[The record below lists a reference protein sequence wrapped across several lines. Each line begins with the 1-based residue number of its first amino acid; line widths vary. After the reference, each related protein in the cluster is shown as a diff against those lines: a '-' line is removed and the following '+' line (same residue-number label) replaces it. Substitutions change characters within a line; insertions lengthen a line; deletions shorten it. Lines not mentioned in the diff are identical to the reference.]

1 MSLLVVCSVAILA
14 IAVWVLVR
22 DAAENRMSTFLP
34 VDEQLAVITRGAV
47 ELEKSMFGELRKK
60 LERSVTTGKPL
71 RIKLGIDPTGF
82 DVHLGHTVVLRKLRQ
97 FQELG
102 HTAVLIIGN
111 ATAAVGD
118 PSGRDASRA
127 GLTPEQIE
135 KNAKT
140 YLEQIAKV
148 IDTSKVEVRPNGEW
162 FARFGFAEM
171 LRLLGSTTVQQ
182 MLAREDFAKRYT
194 AIPSVPIFLHELLY
208 PLMQGHDSVEI
219 RADVELGGTEQLYNL
234 MVGRDLQRAAGQE
247 PQICLTMPIL
257 RGLDGERKMGKS
269 LGNYIGVNEPAKE
282 MFGKTMSIPDK
293 LLAEWYVLLTDKSH
307 EEVSGLLATPLEAK
321 KALAAEIV
329 RSYHGEDAARATR
342 TDWDKS
348 SKGCD
353 PDNIDEVTVPRA
365 LLKDGTMLAV
375 DLIVET
381 RLASSKGE
389 ARRKIAEKAF
399 NYGPDRTVVT
409 DVKATVP
416 VTDGL
421 VVRLGRKILRVR
433 LV

>member
-1 MSLLVVCSVAILA
+1 
-14 IAVWVLVR
+14 
-22 DAAENRMSTFLP
+22 MSTFKP

-47 ELEKSMFGELRKK
+47 ELEKSMFAELRKK
-60 LERSVTTGKPL
+60 LERSFTSGKPL

-135 KNAKT
+135 KNAQT
-140 YLEQIAKV
+140 YLTQIAKV
-148 IDTSKVEVRPNGEW
+148 IDVNKVEVRPNGDW

-182 MLAREDFAKRYT
+182 MLTREDFSKRYT
-194 AIPSVPIFLHELLY
+194 AVPSVPIFLHELLY
-208 PLMQGHDSVEI
+208 PLMQGHDSVEVK
-219 RADVELGGTEQLYNL
+219 ADVELGGTEQLYNL

-257 RGLDGERKMGKS
+257 RGLDGEKKMGKS
-269 LGNYIGVNEPAKE
+269 LGNYIGLNEPAWDV
-282 MFGKTMSIPDK
+282 FGKTMSIPD
-293 LLAEWYVLLTDKSH
+293 AIMREWFELLTDFPAARID
-307 EEVSGLLATPLEAK
+307 ELLAGNPKVAK
-321 KALAAEIV
+321 KALGAEIV
-329 RSYHGEDAARATR
+329 RFYHGDAGAATVLEDWRRQFEEKGDPENITEVPV
-342 TDWDKS
+342 
-348 SKGCD
+348 SK
-353 PDNIDEVTVPRA
+353 A
-365 LLKDGTMLAV
+365 LLKDGAMLAV
-375 DLIVET
+375 DLIAET
-381 RLASSKGE
+381 KLAPSKGE
-389 ARRKIAEKAF
+389 ARRKIGEKAF
-399 NYGPDRTVVT
+399 NYGPDRTTVT
-409 DVKATVP
+409 DVKASVP

-433 LV
+433 LG